1 MHMKATKRIVN
12 FIRKTKKSD
21 DSGVAMIT
29 AMIIGV
35 VVMVFCL
42 LLLMV
47 TYILYSQSLKRVDDT
62 QCKLIAQTCMESVR
76 TEIVDSESDIHKY
89 LAEQMSAGTW
99 ISIEKALVN
108 TDENALSELVLDMV
122 DRTVDQELALYE
134 IQTVISYSISQSTGD
149 DDSPGLPDD
158 NDIYDDPEA
167 GNGSS
172 TDGNS
177 SGSGQNNNGNGN
189 VAVYIKVI
197 VTKGPKDSPMSYC
210 VYETE
215 CPAVTF

>member
-1 MHMKATKRIVN
+1 MHMKSTKGIVN
-12 FIRKTKKSD
+12 FIKRAKKSD

-47 TYILYSQSLKRVDDT
+47 TYILYEQSIKKVDDT
-62 QCKLIAQTCMESVR
+62 QCRLIAQTCMESVR
-76 TEIVDSESDIHKY
+76 SEIVDSESDVHKY
-89 LAEQMSAGTW
+89 LADQMSNGTW
-99 ISIEKALVN
+99 ISIEKALVD
-108 TDENALSELVLDMV
+108 TDENAISELVLNMV
-122 DRTVDQELALYE
+122 DHTVDQELALYD
-134 IQTVISYSISQSTGD
+134 IQTIISYSITQGSD
-149 DDSPGLPDD
+149 DDGSPEVPDD
-158 NDIYDDPEA
+158 NDIYDESGS

-172 TDGNS
+172 NGGGS
-177 SGSGQNNNGNGN
+177 SGSGQNYNGNGN

-197 VTKGPKDSPMSYC
+197 VIKGPKDSPMSYC
-210 VYETE
+210 SYETE